1 MEIKHKGLK
10 GQILRDTNKYYIVP
24 YNGDLIVSKGSG
36 VIYKVCS
43 LEVTAKDAMAAIA
56 GDPITIRVEDMQ
68 GAQFE
73 VYLNDLLDKRAY
85 VWYRRLQ

>member
-1 MEIKHKGLK
+1 M
-10 GQILRDTNKYYIVP
+10 
-24 YNGDLIVSKGSG
+24 
-36 VIYKVCS
+36 CS

-56 GDPITIRVEDMQ
+56 GDPITIRVEDIQ